1 MDREV
6 VIIGAGG
13 HAKVVADIILKSGD
27 KLIGFLDDRACGSDF
42 CGFPVM
48 GKVEA
53 YTDFRDKMFVIAI
66 GSAQVREKIAE
77 ELKAVHWYT
86 AIHPSAVISELDVT
100 IDEGTVIM
108 ANAVVNP
115 GARIGRH
122 CIINTGAIIEHDNQ
136 IRDYAHISVGAKLAG
151 TVIIGSHTWIG
162 AGAAVNNN
170 ISVCSN
176 CIIGTGSVVIRNI
189 EEEGTY
195 AGVPAKKI
203 K

>member
-1 MDREV
+1 MV
-6 VIIGAGG
+6 
-13 HAKVVADIILKSGD
+13 
-27 KLIGFLDDRACGSDF
+27 FLDDRACGSDF

-108 ANAVVNP
+108 ASAVVNP

-136 IRDYAHISVGAKLAG
+136 IRELRTYFGRRKIGGNGDYRQSYLDRSRSCGQ
-151 TVIIGSHTWIG
+151 
-162 AGAAVNNN
+162 
-170 ISVCSN
+170 
-176 CIIGTGSVVIRNI
+176 
-189 EEEGTY
+189 
-195 AGVPAKKI
+195 
-203 K
+203 